1 MQLIRH
7 QSVGEHLKNR
17 NRRPNLYIIAGPNGA
32 GKTTFARKFL
42 PQYVE
47 CLEFVNADFIAGGLS
62 PFAPERAAIHAGRLM
77 LEQIHSLANRC
88 VDFGFETTLSG
99 KTYVKLLKEMKEGGY
114 LIHIFFLWIPNA
126 ELAVERIKL
135 RVRNGGHH
143 IPEAIVRRRFS
154 RSLPNFLRFY
164 KPLVD
169 SWAIFDNSGDI
180 PQMAAFEESGKIE
193 IVDQD
198 LFNILL
204 KSKEVE

>member
-1 MQLIRH
+1 M
-7 QSVGEHLKNR
+7 KKP

-42 PQYVE
+42 PDYAK
-47 CLEFVNADFIAGGLS
+47 CLEFVNVDLIAGGLS
-62 PFAPERAAIHAGRLM
+62 PFAPERAVIHAGRLM
-77 LEQIHSLANRC
+77 LEQIHSLGNLG

-99 KTYVKLLKEMKEGGY
+99 KTYVKFLQEMKKEGY

-143 IPEAIVRRRFS
+143 IPEAIVRRRFN

-169 SWAIFDNSGDI
+169 SWTIFDNSGDVPKMI
-180 PQMAAFEESGKIE
+180 AFEESGKIE
-193 IVDQD
+193 ILDPY

-204 KSKEVE
+204 KCKEEQ

>member
-1 MQLIRH
+1 M
-7 QSVGEHLKNR
+7 KNK
-17 NRRPNLYIIAGPNGA
+17 NARPNLYIIAGPNGA

-62 PFAPERAAIHAGRLM
+62 PFAPERAAIHAGRLV
-77 LEQIHSLANRC
+77 LEQIHSLAERG

-99 KTYVKLLKEMKEGGY
+99 KTYVKLLQGMKKTGY
-114 LIHIFFLWIPNA
+114 LVHIFFLWIHNV
-126 ELAVERIKL
+126 ELALERIKL

-154 RSLPNFLRFY
+154 RSLPNFLRIY

-169 SWAIFDNSGDI
+169 SWAVFDNSGDVPKMI
-180 PQMAAFEESGKIE
+180 GFEESGKIE
-193 IVDQD
+193 ILDPY

-204 KSKEVE
+204 KCREEQ